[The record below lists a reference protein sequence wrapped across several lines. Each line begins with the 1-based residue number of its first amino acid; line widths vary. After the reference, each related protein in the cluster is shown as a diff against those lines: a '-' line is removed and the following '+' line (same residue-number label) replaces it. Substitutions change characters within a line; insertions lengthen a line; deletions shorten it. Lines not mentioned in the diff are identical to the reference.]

1 MVDYTNKKLY
11 PGIKHRLGS
20 VLMDFLNKAA
30 VYQICFALMLTGCS
44 SMSTETSPRSNSS
57 PGPPPSSAQ
66 AQPPAITQPELQVN
80 PQDDPSLTR
89 GEKVERMDQ
98 ALSRS
103 LNKFDDRRNAEAQG
117 GGPSSATA
125 GNARGGAAGNVMG
138 SGDGAFPEAE
148 LGGSIA
154 SSEISGTEVTSQVP
168 GGPAVGSTQ
177 ITDVTELDPALGT
190 LPPSGGMETSDRTAA
205 RISRKPVPG
214 SGTLP
219 EDIPAADNDSVL
231 EAQIRAAA
239 MQEQDPHMRERLWNE
254 YRRYKGL
261 PIKE

>member
-1 MVDYTNKKLY
+1 ME
-11 PGIKHRLGS
+11 
-20 VLMDFLNKAA
+20 LMDFSKKAA
-30 VYQICFALMLTGCS
+30 VYQVCLALTLAGCS
-44 SMSTETSPRSNSS
+44 SMNTATSTRSSSS

-66 AQPPAITQPELQVN
+66 AQPPAITQPELQVR

-89 GEKVERMDQ
+89 GEKVERMDR
-98 ALSRS
+98 ALTRS
-103 LNKFDDRRNAEAQG
+103 LNKFDDRRNAAAQG
-117 GGPSSATA
+117 GGPSSTTTA
-125 GNARGGAAGNVMG
+125 GNAQGGAAGSAPG
-138 SGDGAFPEAE
+138 SSDGAFPEAG

-154 SSEISGTEVTSQVP
+154 SSEVSGTEVTSQVP

-177 ITDVTELDPALGT
+177 TTDVTGLDPALGV
-190 LPPSGGMETSDRTAA
+190 PPTSGGMETPDRTAS
-205 RISRKPVPG
+205 RIPPSRKPVLG
-214 SGTLP
+214 SGELP
-219 EDIPAADNDSVL
+219 DDIPAADNDSVL